1 MTEAQ
6 KIAHKK
12 RLQKNCIDVIERRIH
27 NIRISM
33 NAAQATSNNEEKSS
47 AGDKFETSRA
57 MSHLEKDMY
66 AKQLSSNMKE
76 IESLL
81 SVDCNKI
88 YNSAKRGS
96 FVNCGTIS
104 FFIAS
109 GLGKLSFENE
119 IVFFVSPVAPVLK
132 ILSGK
137 TTGETIIFNKEQY
150 TIKDVY

>member
-6 KIAHKK
+6 KREHKK
-12 RLQKNCIDVIERRIH
+12 RLQKKCIAIIEKRIH

-33 NAAQATSNNEEKSS
+33 NAAQATANNEEKSS

-76 IESLL
+76 IESLH

-88 YNSAKRGS
+88 YNSAERGS

>member
-12 RLQKNCIDVIERRIH
+12 RLQKNCIDVIEGRIH

-33 NAAQATSNNEEKSS
+33 NAAQATANNEEKSS

-81 SVDCNKI
+81 SVDC
-88 YNSAKRGS
+88 KRGS